1 MSQENITREQ
11 LATKASEM
19 MKAHNLQEVYVCSD
33 KQGFTEKERA
43 NDHSRYLS
51 DKTVH
56 HFTSDSV
63 LIFEEGKKESV
74 NETKETKTDE
84 ERQQLAARYEELYG
98 KKPNHLTGV
107 EKLKVQIQEKETE
120 LASKSEEAT
129 QKTTQAPELPLE
141 VKSDE
146 TKENSEQKSEENPAD
161 QKED

>member
-11 LATKASEM
+11 LAPKASEM

-120 LASKSEEAT
+120 LASKS
-129 QKTTQAPELPLE
+129 
-141 VKSDE
+141 DE
-146 TKENSEQKSEENPAD
+146 TGQEETGSSEESKDNSEQKSEENPAD

>member
-11 LATKASEM
+11 LAPKASEM

-63 LIFEEGKKESV
+63 LIFEEGKKEPV
-74 NETKETKTDE
+74 AKVKATETDE
-84 ERQQLAARYEELYG
+84 ERQQLVARYEELYG

-107 EKLKVQIQEKETE
+107 EKLKTQIQEKETE
-120 LASKSEEAT
+120 LASKS
-129 QKTTQAPELPLE
+129 
-141 VKSDE
+141 DE
-146 TKENSEQKSEENPAD
+146 TGQEETGSSEESKDNSEQKSEENPAD

>member
-11 LATKASEM
+11 LAPKASEM

-33 KQGFTEKERA
+33 KQGFTDKERA

-63 LIFEEGKKESV
+63 LIYEEGKKEPV
-74 NETKETKTDE
+74 AKVKATETDE

-107 EKLKVQIQEKETE
+107 EKLKTQIQEKETE
-120 LASKSEEAT
+120 LASKS
-129 QKTTQAPELPLE
+129 
-141 VKSDE
+141 DE
-146 TKENSEQKSEENPAD
+146 TGQEETGSSEESKDNSEQKSEENPAD
-161 QKED
+161 KKED

>member
-1 MSQENITREQ
+1 MLQENITREQ
-11 LATKASEM
+11 LAPKASEM

-33 KQGFTEKERA
+33 KQGFTDKERA

-63 LIFEEGKKESV
+63 LIYEEGKKEPV
-74 NETKETKTDE
+74 AKVKATETDE

-107 EKLKVQIQEKETE
+107 EKLKTQIQEKETE
-120 LASKSEEAT
+120 LASKS
-129 QKTTQAPELPLE
+129 
-141 VKSDE
+141 DE
-146 TKENSEQKSEENPAD
+146 TGQEETGSSEESKDNSEQKSEENPAD
-161 QKED
+161 KKED